1 MFVWVAVC
9 GGSVPHGATQVIQ
22 TLTLGPGPE
31 LKGGVQAHACQAH
44 VSSTAAAN
52 EML

>member
-1 MFVWVAVC
+1 MLVWVALC
-9 GGSVPHGATQVIQ
+9 GGSVLHGVTQVIR

-31 LKGGVQAHACQAH
+31 LKGGAQVAYQAHI
-44 VSSTAAAN
+44 SSTTAAN

>member
-1 MFVWVAVC
+1 MFVWVAAC

-31 LKGGVQAHACQAH
+31 LKGGVQVACQAH